1 MRPRPPEAVLMLDP
15 SQIHRPEEAYNE
27 YNEFMVSRTNKSDK
41 DFRNYDVNLQTNQ
54 VRLTYTLM
62 HEIKPWIL
70 SSERRRNGAV

>member
-1 MRPRPPEAVLMLDP
+1 MLDP

-62 HEIKPWIL
+62 HENQTMDFVK
-70 SSERRRNGAV
+70 RKVR